1 MSHNIVT
8 FPGLSPKRQRSNP
21 ISSEPR
27 EDEDA
32 ANSRADWRSRERIR
46 EDMAFQEMQ
55 YRGRALVIVMPTEHK
70 ALVDLLLYLEKNFG
84 VLPQEWPVAGIRLV
98 VANHAPQPP

>member
-46 EDMAFQEMQ
+46 ED
-55 YRGRALVIVMPTEHK
+55 I
-70 ALVDLLLYLEKNFG
+70 
-84 VLPQEWPVAGIRLV
+84 
-98 VANHAPQPP
+98 